1 VAYISAAE
9 SISVSPTIFT
19 RSTQKATEFGEI
31 TQWVALLRVQGHPR
45 SPSLVPIESS
55 YATSY

>member
-1 VAYISAAE
+1 MYISVAE
-9 SISVSPTIFT
+9 SIGVSSTTFT
-19 RSTQKATEFGEI
+19 QCAPKATEFRKI
-31 TQWVALLRVQGHPR
+31 TQNKAHYAVQGHSR